1 MRKKQTTGYDI
12 VSKNIFHRGYILSP
26 NLYFLIIKR
35 CKEVTTMCY
44 SVQEASRILKV
55 PYSSVRRWVSRHNI
69 SATTGITGKTYITE
83 EGLEEL
89 RSIVSVKNQIKEIVR
104 QRFNNEKKS
113 TC

>member
-1 MRKKQTTGYDI
+1 
-12 VSKNIFHRGYILSP
+12 
-26 NLYFLIIKR
+26 
-35 CKEVTTMCY
+35 MCY
-44 SVQEASRILKV
+44 SVQEASKLLKV

-104 QRFNNEKKS
+104 QRFDNKESIDDDYTHTN
-113 TC
+113 

>member
-1 MRKKQTTGYDI
+1 
-12 VSKNIFHRGYILSP
+12 
-26 NLYFLIIKR
+26 
-35 CKEVTTMCY
+35 MCY
-44 SVQEASRILKV
+44 SVQEASKLLKV

-104 QRFNNEKKS
+104 QRFNNKESIEDDYTNKN
-113 TC
+113 

>member
-1 MRKKQTTGYDI
+1 
-12 VSKNIFHRGYILSP
+12 
-26 NLYFLIIKR
+26 
-35 CKEVTTMCY
+35 MCY

-69 SATTGITGKTYITE
+69 SATMGITGKMYITE

-104 QRFNNEKKS
+104 QRFNNNKESIEDDYTNKN
-113 TC
+113 

>member
-1 MRKKQTTGYDI
+1 
-12 VSKNIFHRGYILSP
+12 
-26 NLYFLIIKR
+26 
-35 CKEVTTMCY
+35 MCY

-55 PYSSVRRWVSRHNI
+55 PYSSVRRWVARHNI

-104 QRFNNEKKS
+104 QRFNNKES
-113 TC
+113 IDDDYTHTN

>member
-1 MRKKQTTGYDI
+1 
-12 VSKNIFHRGYILSP
+12 
-26 NLYFLIIKR
+26 
-35 CKEVTTMCY
+35 MCY

-55 PYSSVRRWVSRHNI
+55 PYSSVRRWVARHNI

-104 QRFNNEKKS
+104 QRFDNKESIDDDYTHTN
-113 TC
+113 

>member
-1 MRKKQTTGYDI
+1 
-12 VSKNIFHRGYILSP
+12 
-26 NLYFLIIKR
+26 
-35 CKEVTTMCY
+35 MCY
-44 SVQEASRILKV
+44 SIQEASKILKV

-104 QRFNNEKKS
+104 QRFDNKESIDDDYTHTN
-113 TC
+113 

>member
-1 MRKKQTTGYDI
+1 
-12 VSKNIFHRGYILSP
+12 
-26 NLYFLIIKR
+26 
-35 CKEVTTMCY
+35 MCY
-44 SVQEASRILKV
+44 SIQEASKILKV

-104 QRFNNEKKS
+104 QRFNNKESIEDDYTNKN
-113 TC
+113 

>member
-1 MRKKQTTGYDI
+1 
-12 VSKNIFHRGYILSP
+12 
-26 NLYFLIIKR
+26 
-35 CKEVTTMCY
+35 MCY
-44 SVQEASRILKV
+44 SVQEASKLLKV

-104 QRFNNEKKS
+104 QRFDNKQSIDDDYTHTN
-113 TC
+113 